1 MAMTGWTTYQLRRQI
16 FSIGED
22 FWVQNTEG
30 ENVYKVDGK
39 VLVLTQTFA
48 LQDANGNELA
58 RMQKEMLT
66 LRKTMD
72 VERDGQ
78 VVAVVKKAFF
88 NILSQHFD
96 IDVAGSGALEA
107 QGDML
112 NHEIQITGGGQ
123 DVASVSRQ
131 WFAGAMFYGVAVAPG
146 QDEVLL
152 LCIGIDIQ
160 VSVDDILDDTT
171 YVPTIESLGVQL
183 RSRDDDQRFFRPFAD
198 RTRDVHIHVCNA
210 GSAWERRHLL
220 FVAYLGSD
228 PAARD
233 AYLKAKESATA
244 RWADDRIAYTEAKDE
259 VIREIGTQAEAWAAR
274 TRWSVPD
281 PAAQAGP
288 SS

>member
-1 MAMTGWTTYQLRRQI
+1 VLEIGLILVGSYLATMLATYLPPRAAASEAVGYEYTFERMAMTGWTTYQLRRQI

-96 IDVAGSGALEA
+96 IDVAGSGTLEA
-107 QGDML
+107 QGDIL
-112 NHEIQITGGGQ
+112 NHEFQITGGGQ
-123 DVASVSRQ
+123 VVASVSRQ
-131 WFAGAMFYGVAVAPG
+131 WFVGDMFYGVAVAPG
-146 QDEVLL
+146 QDDVLL
-152 LCIGIDIQ
+152 LCIAICIDEM
-160 VSVDDILDDTT
+160 S
-171 YVPTIESLGVQL
+171 ES
-183 RSRDDDQRFFRPFAD
+183 D
-198 RTRDVHIHVCNA
+198 RH
-210 GSAWERRHLL
+210 
-220 FVAYLGSD
+220 
-228 PAARD
+228 
-233 AYLKAKESATA
+233 
-244 RWADDRIAYTEAKDE
+244 
-259 VIREIGTQAEAWAAR
+259 
-274 TRWSVPD
+274 
-281 PAAQAGP
+281 
-288 SS
+288 